1 MALPLNPNDKNFPK
15 ILAIKQAVSSSILT
29 ATARVRAGDLRPTND
44 DGLSALLDQVKGQG
58 QTTPDDDWPN
68 AEDMLA

>member
-1 MALPLNPNDKNFPK
+1 MALPLNPDDKNFPK

-44 DGLSALLDQVKGQG
+44 DGLSALLDQVKGHAP
-58 QTTPDDDWPN
+58 PDEDWPS